1 LIRAWT
7 LLLLA
12 GWPLAAHEAPVMANV
27 QVHLAAE
34 GRQMRAVVRLPLEAV
49 RDVDFPRTAEGFLDA
64 AALAPRLDGLAK
76 LWAADPLRLA
86 AGGQPL
92 GPPHLAGARLALPS
106 DPAFASFAEAWQRR
120 AEPLTGDRLVAR
132 QLFFDVALEFDL
144 PAAGGP
150 FSIEPGYGGLATEV
164 TTTVTFRGRRFVVP
178 GDVARFPLEP
188 TWIEASR
195 YFVRMGFEHILDGA
209 DHLLFLL
216 CLVLPVRRA
225 IPLVKVVTAFTLAH
239 SLTLAVAAL
248 EMKPSG
254 LWFPPAVELLIAVSI
269 LFLALANITG
279 AGSTHG
285 PAMAFGFGLVHG
297 FGFSFALRESL
308 QFAGGHLAAA
318 LLAFNLGVEG
328 GQLAALAG
336 MLPALVL
343 LFRRAVTPRLGTV
356 LISAFVAHTAWHWTA
371 DRWQVLSQ
379 FRWEWT
385 TRDSALAL
393 RGLLGAMVAF
403 AALWCWRRYR
413 RHA

>member
-1 LIRAWT
+1 
-7 LLLLA
+7 
-12 GWPLAAHEAPVMANV
+12 
-27 QVHLAAE
+27 
-34 GRQMRAVVRLPLEAV
+34 
-49 RDVDFPRTAEGFLDA
+49 
-64 AALAPRLDGLAK
+64 
-76 LWAADPLRLA
+76 
-86 AGGQPL
+86 
-92 GPPHLAGARLALPS
+92 
-106 DPAFASFAEAWQRR
+106 
-120 AEPLTGDRLVAR
+120 
-132 QLFFDVALEFDL
+132 
-144 PAAGGP
+144 
-150 FSIEPGYGGLATEV
+150 
-164 TTTVTFRGRRFVVP
+164 
-178 GDVARFPLEP
+178 
-188 TWIEASR
+188 
-195 YFVRMGFEHILDGA
+195 MGFEHILDGA

-239 SLTLAVAAL
+239 SLTLAAAAL

>member
-1 LIRAWT
+1 MIRAWT

-12 GWPLAAHEAPVMANV
+12 CLPLAAHEAPVIAHV
-27 QVHLAAE
+27 QVHLATN
-34 GRQMRAVVRLPLEAV
+34 GQTMRAVVRLPLEAV

-76 LWAADPLRLA
+76 LWAADPLRLYA
-86 AGGQPL
+86 AGQSL
-92 GPPHLAGARLALPS
+92 GPPRLAGARLALPA
-106 DPAFASFAEAWQRR
+106 DASFVSFEEAWRRR
-120 AEPLTGDRLVAR
+120 AESLTGDRLIAG

-144 PAAGGP
+144 PSAAGP
-150 FSIEPGYGGLATEV
+150 LAIEPAYAGLATEV
-164 TTTVTFRGRRFVVP
+164 TTTVRFGGRTFVVP
-178 GDVARFPLEP
+178 GDVVRFPLEP
-188 TWIEASR
+188 TWMEASVS
-195 YFVRMGFEHILDGA
+195 FVKMGFAHILAGA

-216 CLVLPVRRA
+216 CLLLPIRKA
-225 IPLVKVVTAFTLAH
+225 MPLVKVVTAFTLAH
-239 SLTLAVAAL
+239 SLTLAAAAL
-248 EMKPSG
+248 EMTPSG
-254 LWFPPAVELLIAVSI
+254 LWFAPAVELLIAVSI

-279 AGSTHG
+279 AGATHG

-308 QFAGGHLAAA
+308 QFAGGHLMAA
-318 LLAFNLGVEG
+318 LLAFNVGVEA

-336 MLPALVL
+336 MVPLLVL

-393 RGLLGAMVAF
+393 RGLLGGMVAF
-403 AALWCWRRYR
+403 AALWYWRRYR
-413 RHA
+413 HTG